1 MCIDNKYSIS
11 ITQIFNKILNLF
23 SFKMINFKEISFSI
37 GGVQLFENTSAFVPT
52 GHKVGIVGRNGTGKT
67 SLFKLILKE
76 LALDSGAIEVP
87 KNYKIG
93 AVAQE
98 APSTE
103 ETLIN
108 TVLSADIERTKLL
121 NDLETETDP
130 NKIANMHIRLSD
142 IDAYSAEAR
151 ASSILSGL
159 GFSSEDQKSPCSS
172 FSGGWRMRVALA
184 SILFSNPD
192 LLLLDEPTNYL
203 DFEGTVWLENFLQRF
218 KNTVLV
224 ISHDRNLLNKSV
236 NGILHLSNKKL
247 QFYTGNYNT
256 FDDERRSKLEQ
267 LISQK
272 NKQDAQRAHIQSFVN
287 RFKAKAS
294 KAKQAQ
300 SRIKILEK
308 MKPIVID
315 EGQKTPKFKFL
326 DVVKFAPPLITLD
339 KISVGYNNVPVLKN
353 INLQINPDDR
363 IGLLGVNG
371 EGKSTFSKLI
381 AKKINKMEGIINI
394 PQKLK
399 VGYFAQHQLDELRP
413 KETAF
418 QHLSLKLKDELP
430 TRIRAILGSAGFTF
444 ETMDLEVKRLSGGQ
458 KARLL
463 ILLVIMER
471 PDLLILDEPTNHL
484 DIETRESLIMALN
497 EYTGSLILVSHDAFL
512 VESLV
517 DKLLI
522 VNNGSV
528 SEFNGDIH
536 EYRKLVLSKKNIKD
550 DVNKHTK
557 KNVISTNKQSTSNLK
572 KTLLSIEKQII
583 EFEKEKKL
591 LENEMLEK
599 DFFDN
604 SNNDRVKEVNKNL
617 KEINLKISLEE
628 KNWEDIFE
636 KLEMSNQ

>member
-1 MCIDNKYSIS
+1 MFLDNKYSIS

-67 SLFKLILKE
+67 SLFKLVLNE
-76 LALDSGAIEVP
+76 LTLDSGIIEVP

-108 TVLSADIERTKLL
+108 TVLSADIERTNLL

-159 GFSSEDQKSPCSS
+159 GFSPVDQKSPCSS

-203 DFEGTVWLENFLQRF
+203 DFEGTVWLENFLQKF

-315 EGQKTPKFKFL
+315 EDQKTPKFKFL
-326 DVVKFAPPLITLD
+326 DIVKFAPPLITLD
-339 KISVGYNNVPVLKN
+339 KISVGYNNIPVLKN

-381 AKKINKMEGIINI
+381 AKKINKMEGVINI

-418 QHLSLKLKDELP
+418 QHLSLKLKDETP

-463 ILLVIMER
+463 ILLVIMEK

-517 DKLLI
+517 DRLLI

-572 KTLLSIEKQII
+572 KKLLSIEKQII
-583 EFEKEKKL
+583 EFEKEKEL
-591 LENEMLEK
+591 LENEMLKK

-604 SNNDRVKEVNKNL
+604 SNNERVKEVNKNL
-617 KEINLKISLEE
+617 KEIKFKISLEE

-636 KLEMSNQ
+636 KLEISNQ